1 MNFCSQ
7 PLFAGNIL
15 IEDGVYPKQS
25 MTKVGVATCVQT
37 FLVISKILFVKMLFW
52 IAQMVNMICACYL
65 NIKHLNKISQYMKH
79 GICILLVL
87 ALSTSHSSNCI
98 PVWAPGGYLE
108 PGLSMLVL
116 LLPALRHGGSI
127 CKFPHVFV
135 HPSLWKKWRANDRH
149 RTNINLDSHIVF
161 VSLYM
166 CICMYNVYDKN
177 DKHQ

>member
-1 MNFCSQ
+1 MNQNPFFWGEMLRFKFPSHSLLVGLEAKFTRQVHVGVDFAFRISIAVIVVVSVPTPHNSRFSVNFCSQ
-7 PLFAGNIL
+7 PIFAGNIL

-98 PVWAPGGYLE
+98 PV
-108 PGLSMLVL
+108 
-116 LLPALRHGGSI
+116 
-127 CKFPHVFV
+127 
-135 HPSLWKKWRANDRH
+135 
-149 RTNINLDSHIVF
+149 
-161 VSLYM
+161 
-166 CICMYNVYDKN
+166 
-177 DKHQ
+177 